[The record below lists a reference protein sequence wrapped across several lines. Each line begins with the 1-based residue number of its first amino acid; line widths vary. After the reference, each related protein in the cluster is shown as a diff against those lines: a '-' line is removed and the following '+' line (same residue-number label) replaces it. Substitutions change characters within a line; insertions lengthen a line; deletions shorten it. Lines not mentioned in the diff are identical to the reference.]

1 MVQREQDWLMRQIQ
15 MLVQFIS
22 NLIFNNAPMSYEMN
36 EEQTSEVGELYNKL
50 EELLLTGNIC
60 AAENALHE
68 SFSES
73 EDYLRLA
80 MWFYSEINKMT
91 DEELKTSNFSREEIY
106 EGLRDVV
113 CKRGISLP
121 TIL

>member
-36 EEQTSEVGELYNKL
+36 EAQTSEIGALYNQL
-50 EELLLTGNIC
+50 EALLLTGNIC
-60 AAENALHE
+60 DAENTLHN
-68 SFSES
+68 SFGES
-73 EDYLRLA
+73 EDFLRLA
-80 MWFYSEINKMT
+80 MWFYSEINKKT
-91 DEELKTSNFSREEIY
+91 DEELKASNFSREEIY